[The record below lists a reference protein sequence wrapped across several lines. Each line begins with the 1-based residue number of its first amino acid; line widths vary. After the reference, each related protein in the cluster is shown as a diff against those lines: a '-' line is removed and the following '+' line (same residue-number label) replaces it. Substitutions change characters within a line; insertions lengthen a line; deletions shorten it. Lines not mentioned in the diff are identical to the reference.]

1 MPSGCGS
8 AHGPH
13 PHHYSADSPTGGPWV
28 LRPPTVPWVLWTLRL
43 LGALL
48 GAENTLPSIFHLLII
63 LVSFQGGLPSHHI
76 SKEEF
81 SWSHL
86 LSEQPWGL
94 RDTLGFFPGW
104 LWLVHGAEARPPR
117 VVSGCSWRDKRM
129 DGVRVSVHGRHD
141 LVGRLWGLPRGS
153 PAPVP
158 VTPCRGVLGWLGL

>member
-1 MPSGCGS
+1 M
-8 AHGPH
+8 
-13 PHHYSADSPTGGPWV
+13 
-28 LRPPTVPWVLWTLRL
+28 PWVLWTLRL

-117 VVSGCSWRDKRM
+117 VVSVPGGTSTWMESGFLSMGGTTWWAGSGDFP
-129 DGVRVSVHGRHD
+129 GET
-141 LVGRLWGLPRGS
+141 LPL
-153 PAPVP
+153 
-158 VTPCRGVLGWLGL
+158 CL